1 MPPTCAAV
9 SAPRFPR
16 SPPAGAIPAM
26 KKGTPIDDSVNVVA
40 LSGLSIPDFR
50 RGPLLIRLVPVDLG

>member
-1 MPPTCAAV
+1 
-9 SAPRFPR
+9 
-16 SPPAGAIPAM
+16 M

-50 RGPLLIRLVPVDLG
+50 LAPLLIRLVSVDLG